1 MHFFSQ
7 LFGSGTFQPHGFC
20 YAWNT
25 RLVWLHVLSDLLIA
39 GAYFT
44 IPVVLLWCFRK
55 RRDIPFS
62 WMFLLFGA
70 FIVACG
76 ATHALEIWNL
86 WHAQYWFAGA
96 VKALTAATSV
106 GTAVLLTRLVPRLLQ
121 VPNLGAWAQANADLE
136 TRVAQRTQELQLA
149 NEALRQSHETLA
161 LAQKAGK
168 IGTWDRD
175 VASGLS
181 AWTTEPGQAYG
192 PKPGSFDD
200 SSLLLRNLVHPED
213 LAAVDSAVEESLREG
228 PGFATEFR
236 IIQPGGKVGWISSRG
251 NIIRDERGGARRMV
265 GVNIDITE
273 QKQAQEQI
281 RSLNA
286 SLELRVAARTRE
298 LSDANRELESF
309 SYSVSHD
316 LRSPLRAIDG
326 FSLALLE
333 DCSQQLDEKDKDH
346 LRRIRAATQHMGVLI
361 DDLLNLSRVIRGDF
375 RSQTCDLSSAA
386 VAIAAELQKTQLLR
400 QVHWRIQAGLSAIG
414 DCRLLHVALEN
425 LLSNAY
431 KFTSKLPSATIE
443 FGEAQNRG
451 VSAFFVSDDGAG
463 FDSVYASKLFAPFQ
477 RFHVAAD
484 FPGTGVGLAT
494 VQRIIHRHGGRIWAE
509 SAVDKGATFYFTLP
523 QTALPGD
530 PQ

>member
-7 LFGSGTFQPHGFC
+7 LFGSGGFQPHGFC

-39 GAYFT
+39 GAYFA
-44 IPVVLLWCFRK
+44 IPLVLLWFFRK
-55 RRDIPFS
+55 RHDIPFS

-70 FIVACG
+70 FIMACG
-76 ATHALEIWNL
+76 ATHAMEVWNL
-86 WHAQYWFAGA
+86 WHAQYWLAGA
-96 VKALTAATSV
+96 VKALTAAASV
-106 GTAVLLTRLVPRLLQ
+106 GTAVLLTRLIPRILQ
-121 VPNLGAWAQANADLE
+121 VPNLSEWAQANADLE
-136 TRVAQRTQELQLA
+136 TRVAQRTRELRQA
-149 NEALRQSHETLA
+149 NEALRQSYETLA

-168 IGTWDRD
+168 IGSWDRD
-175 VASGLS
+175 VASGVS
-181 AWTTEPGQAYG
+181 AWATEPGQAYG

-200 SSLLLRNLVHPED
+200 SSQLLRNLVHPDD

-236 IIQPGGKVGWISSRG
+236 IIKPGGKVGWISSRG

-286 SLELRVAARTRE
+286 SLELRVAARTSE
-298 LSDANRELESF
+298 LSDANKELESF

-326 FSLALLE
+326 FSLALME
-333 DCSQQLDEKDKDH
+333 DCGQQLDEQGQDH

-361 DDLLNLSRVIRGDF
+361 DDLLNLSRVTRADF
-375 RSQTCDLSSAA
+375 RSQICELSSAA
-386 VAIAAELQKTQLLR
+386 TTIAAELQKTEPLR
-400 QVHWRIQAGLSAIG
+400 HVDWRIQPGLSAAG
-414 DCRLLHVALEN
+414 DCRLLHVVLEN

-431 KFTSKLPSATIE
+431 KFTSKHASATIE
-443 FGEAQNRG
+443 FGETQSAG
-451 VSAFFVSDDGAG
+451 ASAFFVRDDGAG
-463 FDSVYASKLFAPFQ
+463 FDCAYAGKLFAPFQ

-509 SAVDKGATFYFTLP
+509 SAVDKGATLYFTLP

-530 PQ
+530 TQ